1 MSVTSFDMKENKSR
15 ASLWLLSAFGGE
27 PRRLTSA
34 GEKDGEPRWSP
45 DGKWI
50 AFVAKRQGSDGRK
63 DDEEAHPD
71 LQRTAVIGHLAGA
84 AIALNL
90 AIDAA
95 EDKLPTPKLVFA
107 LMPGGIA
114 SDPKSRGI
122 SLEDLGK
129 LDSRTL
135 LIAMSGDRDHL
146 PTDRASRRILRET
159 TAVPANQKLFMR
171 APSDSHG
178 YPVTS
183 ATLASPGSPL
193 QAYDAEGI
201 KLPPDPP
208 RDPKEKAPCTFID
221 RDSTAL
227 PFGSIA
233 DSMVLPNAQ
242 WMRFLSL
249 IPSITLRHT
258 SPYLT

>member
-1 MSVTSFDMKENKSR
+1 
-15 ASLWLLSAFGGE
+15 
-27 PRRLTSA
+27 
-34 GEKDGEPRWSP
+34 
-45 DGKWI
+45 
-50 AFVAKRQGSDGRK
+50 
-63 DDEEAHPD
+63 
-71 LQRTAVIGHLAGA
+71 
-84 AIALNL
+84 
-90 AIDAA
+90 
-95 EDKLPTPKLVFA
+95 
-107 LMPGGIA
+107 MPGGIA

-122 SLEDLGK
+122 PLEDLGK

-208 RDPKEKAPCTFID
+208 RDPKEKAPRWKWTADMALTGDQTVLTGQLGSNRTDTLDYFAYWKTFD
-221 RDSTAL
+221 MALEAAFAGRDAASLRADPRLVDMGTWSDGWPMKRLTA
-227 PFGSIA
+227 
-233 DSMVLPNAQ
+233 D
-242 WMRFLSL
+242 
-249 IPSITLRHT
+249 IPKVEGEAEKLQAGPRRRIN
-258 SPYLT
+258 